1 MMQGDSYSLPIE
13 ILKVDG
19 TLVTDADVSN
29 VEITIG
35 HLRKTY
41 ADGAVKYDSTAGA
54 WKFPLSQEETFQY
67 LPASV
72 RGQVRLVW
80 KNGEVE
86 GIPLDGVRVKESI
99 SKEVL

>member
-1 MMQGDSYSLPIE
+1 MMQGDSYSLDIE
-13 ILKVDG
+13 ILTTDG
-19 TLVTDADVSN
+19 NVVTDADVSN

-35 HLRKTY
+35 HLRKNCTN
-41 ADGAVKYDSTAGA
+41 GAVRYDPSTGA
-54 WKFPLSQEETFQY
+54 WKFPMTQEETFQY
-67 LPASV
+67 LPSSV

-86 GIPLDGVRVKESI
+86 GITLDGIRVKESI